1 MPRHPTSN
9 GLTRDPLITLLM
21 MQARG
26 TVVYKQGLTAFLWL
40 SPEPETAEIFLLPLA
55 SGALGLETTAA
66 PLLLGRDTAKVKPKD
81 RHYRFGVTFSRA
93 TLNKPD
99 LPCRSE
105 TRLRTLSANPLSFAV
120 QPRNSPEQRVLATVE
135 RVTARPLTA
144 LVKEFEIQRGWDP
157 AR

>member
-1 MPRHPTSN
+1 MQAYPNAAPTIHPTAAATGTDSPKRLNRKGPFGARIHTPIIMPRHPTSN

-93 TLNKPD
+93 TP
-99 LPCRSE
+99 
-105 TRLRTLSANPLSFAV
+105 TNPICHV
-120 QPRNSPEQRVLATVE
+120 VP
-135 RVTARPLTA
+135 
-144 LVKEFEIQRGWDP
+144 
-157 AR
+157 